1 MKVEEAIEK
10 LKTIYEVKARDDEK
24 EGVCYVI
31 ESDREPLEIAIK
43 AMEKQVAEEVRY
55 EYDGYA
61 DGNPVY
67 DVAYCPI
74 CNVCFENGDD
84 NWGKN
89 YCPECG
95 QKLKW
100 EEEE

>member
-1 MKVEEAIEK
+1 MKIEKVIEILLRIMESHRNFMAYDTAIE
-10 LKTIYEVKARDDEK
+10 V
-24 EGVCYVI
+24 
-31 ESDREPLEIAIK
+31 AIGT
-43 AMEKQVAEEVRY
+43 AVDALEKQVAKEVRY

-67 DVAYCPI
+67 DVAYCPT

-84 NWGKN
+84 NWEKN

-100 EEEE
+100 EGEE